1 MKPVYLFIFLVIF
14 CVTGCRDRQAMEELE
29 NLHARSAMEEQN
41 KMIVKKWLLEVNKD
55 NYEQLFGELWADDCK
70 QILNSSRDT
79 LEYEQF
85 KELLAW
91 LYTELPVITH
101 EVHDI
106 IARGDKVA
114 AYFSARATHDVES
127 FGVPATGRD
136 LEWSA
141 IAIFQL
147 SDGRIQSRW
156 EVSDMLGMYEQL
168 GMKLQMNG
176 TTEN

>member
-1 MKPVYLFIFLVIF
+1 MFIILVIL
-14 CVTGCRDRQAMEELE
+14 CMSGCRERKSLKELE
-29 NLHARSAMEEQN
+29 NLHARSAIEEQN
-41 KMIVKKWLLEVNKD
+41 KMIVRKWLLEVNED
-55 NYEQLFGELWADDCK
+55 NYEQLFGKLWAKDCK
-70 QILNSSRDT
+70 QILNSGKDT

-91 LYTELPVITH
+91 LYAELPVITH

-114 AYFSARATHDVES
+114 AYFSAKATHDVTS

-147 SDGRIQSRW
+147 SGGRIQFRW
-156 EVSDMLGMYEQL
+156 EVADMLGMYEQL
-168 GMKLQMNG
+168 GMKLQLDE
-176 TTEN
+176 TTENQSEM